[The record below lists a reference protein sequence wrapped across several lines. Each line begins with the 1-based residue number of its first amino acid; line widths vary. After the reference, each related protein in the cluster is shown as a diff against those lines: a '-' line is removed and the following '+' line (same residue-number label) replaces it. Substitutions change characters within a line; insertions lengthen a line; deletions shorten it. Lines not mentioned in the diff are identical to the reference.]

1 MSRDRIPG
9 LLGMIGGLFGLALS
23 LAFASTGWGEPGTAA
38 YRTYELL
45 NRITSLALL
54 LMAGGWL
61 GLAWGMPKGYGRRG
75 AWVAFIASIAM
86 FIGNAAE
93 FWLFTD
99 LPYGD
104 PTNARSLSWSAYS
117 FGSLVQVIGATV
129 AGVYAWRTKIWPKFS
144 AFVLVMAL
152 PIAVLTFVFL
162 SPFFGPSV
170 LAMTVGWLAW
180 SSRGSRVVV
189 GKTESDGV

>member
-1 MSRDRIPG
+1 MTRERFLG
-9 LLGMIGGLFGLALS
+9 LLGIIGGLLGIALS
-23 LAFASTGWGEPGTAA
+23 FGFAATGWGEPGTAA
-38 YRTYELL
+38 YSTYEQL
-45 NRITSLALL
+45 NRITGVALL

-61 GLAWGMPKGYGRRG
+61 GVAWVMPKGYGRGG

-104 PTNARSLSWSAYS
+104 PTNARSLSWLAYL
-117 FGSLVQVIGATV
+117 FGSLVQAIGATV
-129 AGVYAWRTKIWPKFS
+129 AGIYAWRTGSWPKLG
-144 AFVLVMAL
+144 AFVLIMAL
-152 PIAVLTFVFL
+152 PIAAFTFVFL

-170 LAMTVGWLAW
+170 LAVTAGWLAW
-180 SSRGSRVVV
+180 LFAGSQAAV
-189 GKTESDGV
+189 GNTDSDMV

>member
-9 LLGMIGGLFGLALS
+9 LLGMIGGLLGLALS
-23 LAFASTGWGEPGTAA
+23 FAFASTGWGEPGTAA
-38 YRTYELL
+38 YSTYEQL
-45 NRITSLALL
+45 NRITGVALL

-61 GLAWGMPKGYGRRG
+61 GLARVTPKGYGRVA

-86 FIGNAAE
+86 VIGTAAE

-129 AGVYAWRTKIWPKFS
+129 LGIYAWRTNIWPKFS
-144 AFVLVMAL
+144 AFVLVMAV
-152 PIAVLTFVFL
+152 PIAVFTFVFL

-170 LAMTVGWLAW
+170 LAMIAGWLAW

-189 GKTESDGV
+189 GKTESDRV